1 MKVTTV
7 VIPIVAIAAGCVE
20 ASAVTVSRVTTKSD
34 VRVLHTPQSSIFGF
48 SNNTHGVVT
57 MPVTREE
64 DGKSRHHNRCPTDG
78 QLTFSS
84 ESVPQV
90 IPRDATENGQDELGD
105 IDDPEEVEQED

>member
-64 DGKSRHHNRCPTDG
+64 D
-78 QLTFSS
+78 